1 MFGLGPTELIII
13 AVIILFIF
21 GAKRLPGI
29 GKTLGETLKE
39 VKNIKKEIDPQ
50 ETVEKPQ
57 DDKKTT
63 EEKDSPSSLEAKIVN
78 GVLEQIPGVRKL
90 KNIKKKAEK
99 LGKLIE

>member
-29 GKTLGETLKE
+29 GKTMGETVKE
-39 VKNIKKEIDPQ
+39 LGNIKKEMNPKEAAEKVQ
-50 ETVEKPQ
+50 EDNEP
-57 DDKKTT
+57 T
-63 EEKDSPSSLEAKIVN
+63 EGKDSQPSLEAKVVN
-78 GVLEQIPGVRKL
+78 EVLEF

-99 LGKLIE
+99 LEKLIE

>member
-39 VKNIKKEIDPQ
+39 VNNIKKEMDPK
-50 ETVEKPQ
+50 E
-57 DDKKTT
+57 TT
-63 EEKDSPSSLEAKIVN
+63 EDKDSPSSLEAKVVN
-78 GVLEQIPGVRKL
+78 GVLEQIPGVRKF

-99 LGKLIE
+99 LEKMIK

>member
-39 VKNIKKEIDPQ
+39 VNNIKKEIDPK
-50 ETVEKPQ
+50 ETVEKVQ
-57 DDKKTT
+57 DDKEAK
-63 EEKDSPSSLEAKIVN
+63 EDKDSPSSLEAKIVN
-78 GVLEQIPGVRKL
+78 EVLEQIPGVRKFR
-90 KNIKKKAEK
+90 NIKEKAEK
-99 LGKLIE
+99 LEKMIK